1 MARLYALLWQV
12 ISVFVLIL
20 TIGCGGKKKYAES
33 NKVYTQKAK
42 EAAGTLVSPLPKPK
56 APVTTIQE
64 EDETEN
70 DTRAQPVDKVVL
82 PEDKAFELHRKGMRN
97 DIDWVGAIHFD
108 VRKPNFVIIHHT
120 AQESVDQTIHTFT
133 VPHTKVSAH
142 YLIGKDGEVFQLLN
156 DYLRGWHAGKSKWGN
171 VTDLNSV
178 SLGIELDNN
187 GKEPFPDIQI
197 ETLMTLLDTLKKNYD
212 IPQANFLGH
221 ADIAPAR
228 KNDPSVLFPWKKL
241 ADRGFGL
248 WYNESYLIT
257 PPEHFNALEALR
269 LIGYDISNPDAAIKA
284 FKRKFI
290 ITDVSEELTLYDRS
304 VIYNLYQRYF

>member
-1 MARLYALLWQV
+1 MRKLYALFCWGICICV
-12 ISVFVLIL
+12 IVL
-20 TIGCGGKKKYAES
+20 TSGCGGKKKYADS
-33 NKVYTQKAK
+33 NKVYTQKVK
-42 EAAGTLVSPLPKPK
+42 EAADILESPLPTPK
-56 APVTTIQE
+56 LSNYIENKIDIQE
-64 EDETEN
+64 ETGEKEAAKKTD
-70 DTRAQPVDKVVL
+70 DKT
-82 PEDKAFELHRKGMRN
+82 FELHKKGLRN
-97 DIDWVGAIHFD
+97 DVDWVGAIHFD

-142 YLIGKDGEVFQLLN
+142 YLIGKNGEIFQLLN

-212 IPQANFLGH
+212 IPQSNFLGH

-228 KNDPSVLFPWKKL
+228 KNDPSVFFPWKKL

-248 WYNESYLIT
+248 WYNESYLVT
-257 PPEHFNALEALR
+257 PPDHFNALEALR
-269 LIGYDISNPDAAIKA
+269 LIGYDISNPGAAIKA

-290 ITDVSEELTLYDRS
+290 ITDISEELTLYDRS